1 MTNLEKYNKVFLTNF
16 KGITE
21 EDLPNLKYRA
31 VHAWESVGHMELV
44 SDLEEKFGV
53 HFTTLEVLD
62 FNTYQKGIELLR
74 QYGIDI

>member
-44 SDLEEKFGV
+44 SDLEDKFGV
-53 HFTTLEVLD
+53 SFSTLEVLD

-74 QYGIDI
+74 EHGVDI

>member
-44 SDLEEKFGV
+44 SDLEDKFDV
-53 HFTTLEVLD
+53 HFSTL
-62 FNTYQKGIELLR
+62 
-74 QYGIDI
+74 